1 MSTFDRNSGIRE
13 RLALLAEI
21 GPTADAD
28 RFVYDSHRD
37 AWTLRTAAV
46 KVVKVRQEG
55 SRSLE
60 MIAERWKLDRKSA
73 MAVIGYP
80 EATR

>member
-1 MSTFDRNSGIRE
+1 MSAFDHNSGIRE
-13 RLALLAEI
+13 RLALLAEV
-21 GPTADAD
+21 GPHADVD
-28 RFVYDSHRD
+28 RFQYDSHLD
-37 AWTLRTAAV
+37 AWTLRAAPV
-46 KVVKVRQEG
+46 KVLRVRQEG

-60 MIAERWKLDRKSA
+60 LIAERWHLDRRSA